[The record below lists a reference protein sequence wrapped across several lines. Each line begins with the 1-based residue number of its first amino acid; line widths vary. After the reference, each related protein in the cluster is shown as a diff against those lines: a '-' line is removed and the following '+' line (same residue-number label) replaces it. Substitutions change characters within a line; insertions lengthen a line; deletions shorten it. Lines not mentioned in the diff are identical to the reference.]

1 MDKRNLR
8 IVLADDDDDDRL
20 LFTEALEELPL
31 HAEVATFDN
40 GVDLMAY
47 LIDEFNTLPDI
58 IFLDLNMP
66 LMNGEECLRDI
77 RNEER
82 LKKIPIIIYSTSLDL
97 EKASLLQKRGANY
110 YIQKPAYF
118 HQLKLVLQRSIDSV
132 IEKDEVS
139 KEDQEFVIKS

>member
-1 MDKRNLR
+1 MNNKPLH

-20 LFTEALEELPL
+20 LFTEALEETSIP
-31 HAEVATFDN
+31 ATVTTFDN

-47 LIDEFNTLPDI
+47 LINEDEALPDI

-77 RNEER
+77 RNEPS
-82 LKKIPIIIYSTSLDL
+82 LKRIPIIIYSTSLDL
-97 EKASLLQKRGANY
+97 DKVKVLRKRGANY

-118 HQLKLVLQRSIDSV
+118 HQLKMVLQRSIESV
-132 IEKDEVS
+132 MEEDEKAA
-139 KEDQEFVIKS
+139 QEADFVIK

>member
-1 MDKRNLR
+1 MDKRNLK

-31 HAEVATFDN
+31 SAEVTTFDN
-40 GVDLMAY
+40 GVDLMAF

-77 RNEER
+77 RNEDR
-82 LKKIPIIIYSTSLDL
+82 LKKIPIIIYSTSLDM

-110 YIQKPAYF
+110 YIQKPSYF
-118 HQLKLVLQRSIDSV
+118 QQLKLVLQRSIDSV
-132 IEKDEVS
+132 IEKGEVAR
-139 KEDQEFVIKS
+139 EDREFVIKS